1 MVIELIELEVVV
13 LMKHEFAKRAAL
25 GGAQLWG
32 KLAYYLISLTVALN
46 AISQGLVSR
55 IFYCRKGRCRAEKKR
70 AISGEMSDL

>member
-32 KLAYYLISLTVALN
+32 KLAY
-46 AISQGLVSR
+46 AIAPRL
-55 IFYCRKGRCRAEKKR
+55 AWPP
-70 AISGEMSDL
+70 

>member
-32 KLAYYLISLTVALN
+32 KLAYSLFQGGAGSVA
-46 AISQGLVSR
+46 
-55 IFYCRKGRCRAEKKR
+55 
-70 AISGEMSDL
+70 DLFVF